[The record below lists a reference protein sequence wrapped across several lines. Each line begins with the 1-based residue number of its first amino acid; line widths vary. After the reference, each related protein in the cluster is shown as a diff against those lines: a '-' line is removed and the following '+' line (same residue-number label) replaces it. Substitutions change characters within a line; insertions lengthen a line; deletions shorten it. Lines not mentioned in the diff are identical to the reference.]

1 MLNGVRCPAL
11 HTAGRDS
18 PCGGCWGD
26 RKSQGWS
33 LPSQSNGGVRRH
45 DNLRDFPGWE
55 RPSPD
60 RGGNSGFLL
69 MLSLPRGLPPSP
81 SRGAE
86 WGTVPPTCQG
96 PPAQLCTWSARTHPH
111 IPREPAHLLSLCPG
125 WGWGWGLGPLP
136 QLAAHSPAPSGPAAS
151 LPEWPVPPAALFRR
165 PRWRRCLAR
174 WTLGGKGPQ
183 HRTRA
188 PYPGPLRPSCSVS
201 LRSGPGTLPGPA
213 SAQWTSGSQTS
224 KMKCPDVQR
233 LCVVIYEGA
242 VLLPPRGPHRGRG
255 SARQRPFAPHNLV
268 RAHLPT
274 RGRAVRPLTPRGAC
288 ASPVPPARAG

>member
-18 PCGGCWGD
+18 PSGGCWGD
-26 RKSQGWS
+26 RKSQGRS

-125 WGWGWGLGPLP
+125 WGVGVGTGTPP
-136 QLAAHSPAPSGPAAS
+136 PACGSLSSSLWSGS
-151 LPEWPVPPAALFRR
+151 VPPRVARAACCLVQTPPMEALPSTLDPGRQGSSAQGQGSISRAAQEKLLCFPALRTWRTAGARECSVDLWVANQQNEVSRR
-165 PRWRRCLAR
+165 PKA
-174 WTLGGKGPQ
+174 
-183 HRTRA
+183 
-188 PYPGPLRPSCSVS
+188 
-201 LRSGPGTLPGPA
+201 
-213 SAQWTSGSQTS
+213 
-224 KMKCPDVQR
+224 
-233 LCVVIYEGA
+233 LCC
-242 VLLPPRGPHRGRG
+242 
-255 SARQRPFAPHNLV
+255 
-268 RAHLPT
+268 HL
-274 RGRAVRPLTPRGAC
+274 
-288 ASPVPPARAG
+288 